1 MEQMIRVLVVDDHDI
16 VRQGLRAMLESKG
29 GIVVIGEAGNGEQA
43 VIQARLLMPDVI
55 LMDLEMPRKNGISAI
70 QDIIAEQPAARIL
83 VLSSFSEDSQIVE
96 SMRAGALGYLLKT
109 AKLDDLVT
117 AIRQINNGETPL
129 NPLVARRLVVTMSS
143 QRAEPNLLEVLTDR
157 ELMILPLVVR
167 GMTNKE
173 IGDRLGITLRT
184 AGTHIGNMIRKAG
197 VENRVQLS
205 MLAVRQGLTSL
216 YACLLYTSPSPR
228 D

>member
-1 MEQMIRVLVVDDHDI
+1 MEQVIRVLVVDDHDI

-29 GIVVIGEAGNGEQA
+29 GIVVIGEAGDGEQA

-109 AKLDDLVT
+109 AKLDDLVK

-129 NPLVARRLVVTMSS
+129 NPLVARRLVVSMSS
-143 QRAEPNLLEVLTDR
+143 QRTEPNLLEVLTDR

-184 AGTHIGNMIRKAG
+184 VGTHIGNMIRKAG

-216 YACLLYTSPSPR
+216 YA
-228 D
+228 DEN

>member
-29 GIVVIGEAGNGEQA
+29 GIVVIGEAGDGEQA

-184 AGTHIGNMIRKAG
+184 AGTHIGNMIHKAG

-216 YACLLYTSPSPR
+216 YAGEN
-228 D
+228 

>member
-1 MEQMIRVLVVDDHDI
+1 MEQVIRVLVVDDHDI

-29 GIVVIGEAGNGEQA
+29 GIVVIGEAGDGEQA

-70 QDIIAEQPAARIL
+70 QDIIVEQPAARIL

-109 AKLDDLVT
+109 AKLEDLVK

-184 AGTHIGNMIRKAG
+184 VGTHIGNMIRKAG

-216 YACLLYTSPSPR
+216 YA
-228 D
+228 DEN

>member
-1 MEQMIRVLVVDDHDI
+1 MEQVIRVLVVDDHDI

-29 GIVVIGEAGNGEQA
+29 GIVVIGEAGDGEQA

-109 AKLDDLVT
+109 AKLDDLVK

-129 NPLVARRLVVTMSS
+129 NPLVARRLVVSMSS

-173 IGDRLGITLRT
+173 IGDRLGIALRT

-216 YACLLYTSPSPR
+216 YA
-228 D
+228 DEN

>member
-1 MEQMIRVLVVDDHDI
+1 MEQVIRVLVVDDHDI

-29 GIVVIGEAGNGEQA
+29 GIVVIGEAGDGEQA

-70 QDIIAEQPAARIL
+70 QNIIAEQPAARIL

-109 AKLDDLVT
+109 AKLDDLVK

-129 NPLVARRLVVTMSS
+129 NPLVARRLVVSMSS

-173 IGDRLGITLRT
+173 IGDRLGISLRT
-184 AGTHIGNMIRKAG
+184 AGTHIGNMIRKTG

-216 YACLLYTSPSPR
+216 YA
-228 D
+228 DEN

>member
-29 GIVVIGEAGNGEQA
+29 GIVVIGEAGDGEQA

-70 QDIIAEQPAARIL
+70 RDIIAEQPAARIL

-216 YACLLYTSPSPR
+216 YAGEN
-228 D
+228 

>member
-1 MEQMIRVLVVDDHDI
+1 MEQVIRVLVVDDHDI

-29 GIVVIGEAGNGEQA
+29 GIVVIGEAGDGEQA

-216 YACLLYTSPSPR
+216 YAGEN
-228 D
+228 

>member
-216 YACLLYTSPSPR
+216 YAGEN
-228 D
+228 

>member
-1 MEQMIRVLVVDDHDI
+1 MEQVIRVLVVDDHDI

-29 GIVVIGEAGNGEQA
+29 GIVVIGEAGDGEQA

-109 AKLDDLVT
+109 AKLEDLVK

-184 AGTHIGNMIRKAG
+184 VGTHIGNMIRKAG

-216 YACLLYTSPSPR
+216 YA
-228 D
+228 DEN

>member
-1 MEQMIRVLVVDDHDI
+1 MEQAIRVLVVDDHDI

-29 GIVVIGEAGNGEQA
+29 GIVVIGEAGDGEQA

-70 QDIIAEQPAARIL
+70 RDIIAEQPAARIL

-109 AKLDDLVT
+109 AKLEDLVK

-173 IGDRLGITLRT
+173 IGDLLGITLRT

-216 YACLLYTSPSPR
+216 YAGEN
-228 D
+228 

>member
-29 GIVVIGEAGNGEQA
+29 GIVVIGEAGDGEQA

-216 YACLLYTSPSPR
+216 YAGEN
-228 D
+228 

>member
-173 IGDRLGITLRT
+173 IGDLLGITLRT

-216 YACLLYTSPSPR
+216 YAGEN
-228 D
+228 

>member
-29 GIVVIGEAGNGEQA
+29 GIVVIGDAGDGEQA

-70 QDIIAEQPAARIL
+70 RDIIAEQPAARIL

-129 NPLVARRLVVTMSS
+129 NPLVARRLGVSMAS
-143 QRAEPNLLEVLTDR
+143 QRAEPNLLEGLTDR
-157 ELMILPLVVR
+157 ELMIRPLVVR
-167 GMTNKE
+167 GMTNK
-173 IGDRLGITLRT
+173 
-184 AGTHIGNMIRKAG
+184 
-197 VENRVQLS
+197 
-205 MLAVRQGLTSL
+205 
-216 YACLLYTSPSPR
+216 
-228 D
+228 

>member
-1 MEQMIRVLVVDDHDI
+1 MEQAIRVLVVDDHDI

-29 GIVVIGEAGNGEQA
+29 GIVVIGEAGDGEQA

-70 QDIIAEQPAARIL
+70 QDIIAEQPNARIL
-83 VLSSFSEDSQIVE
+83 VLSNFSEDSQIVE

-109 AKLDDLVT
+109 AKLDDLVM

-129 NPLVARRLVVTMSS
+129 NPLVARRLVVTMTSR
-143 QRAEPNLLEVLTDR
+143 RAEPNLFEVLTDR

-184 AGTHIGNMIRKAG
+184 VGTHIGNMIRKAG

-205 MLAVRQGLTSL
+205 MLAVRQGLTSP
-216 YACLLYTSPSPR
+216 YA
-228 D
+228 DKN

>member
-1 MEQMIRVLVVDDHDI
+1 MEQVIRVLVVYDHDI

-29 GIVVIGEAGNGEQA
+29 GIVVIGEAGDGEQA

-109 AKLDDLVT
+109 AKLDDLVK

-129 NPLVARRLVVTMSS
+129 NPLVARRLVVSMSS
-143 QRAEPNLLEVLTDR
+143 QRTEPNLLEVLTDR

-184 AGTHIGNMIRKAG
+184 VGTHIGNMIRKAG

-216 YACLLYTSPSPR
+216 YA
-228 D
+228 DEN

>member
-29 GIVVIGEAGNGEQA
+29 GIVVIGEAGDGEQA

-70 QDIIAEQPAARIL
+70 RDIIAEQPAARIL

-173 IGDRLGITLRT
+173 IGDLLGITLRT

-216 YACLLYTSPSPR
+216 YAGEN
-228 D
+228 

>member
-1 MEQMIRVLVVDDHDI
+1 MEQVIRVLVVDDHDI

-29 GIVVIGEAGNGEQA
+29 GIAVIGEAGDGEQA

-109 AKLDDLVT
+109 AKLDDLVK

-129 NPLVARRLVVTMSS
+129 NPLVARRLVVSMSS

-184 AGTHIGNMIRKAG
+184 VGTHIGNMIRKAG

-216 YACLLYTSPSPR
+216 YA
-228 D
+228 DEN